1 VLDKAMTSKS
11 LLKKELRVKTEQ
23 INFSN
28 SLNQK
33 SLEKF
38 GSENDHLENKLDM
51 LRKEM
56 RKLHDENNNLEQI
69 LKRSKIP
76 IPEKCNG
83 DSSYKLSLNNNQNID
98 ILQKEDTHF
107 TNVMKMQF
115 NKQQEVHGKLKD
127 SLKNND
133 LKNAQEIAETLN
145 KGVDKIVAMIN
156 SNEAAEENAEIE
168 IHDRRTRVRLLE
180 ETLRIQRTDNA
191 LLRGKIDNMTKD
203 NDEELTTLNFEIA
216 RLKIQSSSN
225 AIEVTEKKENLSSNN
240 VLNGY
245 ISGDESDSEA
255 SLSNNNIVFEKS
267 NDQIKILSED
277 NEAKERLQVLSK
289 AKEKAENESKVNAE
303 SLTNAKL
310 IISSLEQSNKTMAQ
324 DFKSRLQESNGA
336 IGSLLENSGKYKKE
350 ASMLKVEMTRLK
362 NSKENEIKNLNEI
375 KKKYELL
382 VKVDN
387 LIEKKKI
394 QNE

>member
-1 VLDKAMTSKS
+1 M
-11 LLKKELRVKTEQ
+11 
-23 INFSN
+23 
-28 SLNQK
+28 
-33 SLEKF
+33 
-38 GSENDHLENKLDM
+38 G
-51 LRKEM
+51 
-56 RKLHDENNNLEQI
+56 
-69 LKRSKIP
+69 
-76 IPEKCNG
+76 
-83 DSSYKLSLNNNQNID
+83 
-98 ILQKEDTHF
+98 
-107 TNVMKMQF
+107 
-115 NKQQEVHGKLKD
+115 
-127 SLKNND
+127 
-133 LKNAQEIAETLN
+133 
-145 KGVDKIVAMIN
+145 
-156 SNEAAEENAEIE
+156 
-168 IHDRRTRVRLLE
+168 
-180 ETLRIQRTDNA
+180 
-191 LLRGKIDNMTKD
+191 
-203 NDEELTTLNFEIA
+203 
-216 RLKIQSSSN
+216 IQSSSN
-225 AIEVTEKKENLSSNN
+225 AIEVTEKKENLSCSN